1 MLVDYGLFWKL
12 VKTAK
17 KLEVTVVM
25 SIYYGISHW
34 CMCFLT
40 DSFFEGWKIVLKEKK
55 LGFLIYENLKKSQ
68 FQILLNLL
76 YDL

>member
-1 MLVDYGLFWKL
+1 MEFHTDACAFWLIHFLRDEKLFWK
-12 VKTAK
+12 K
-17 KLEVTVVM
+17 
-25 SIYYGISHW
+25 
-34 CMCFLT
+34 
-40 DSFFEGWKIVLKEKK
+40 KK

>member
-25 SIYYGISHW
+25 SIYYGISH
-34 CMCFLT
+34 
-40 DSFFEGWKIVLKEKK
+40 
-55 LGFLIYENLKKSQ
+55 
-68 FQILLNLL
+68 
-76 YDL
+76 